1 MIFTEIKFQL
11 FIAFSAGIGAA
22 SAFTGVGGSAGIARG
37 LVSPSPA
44 FSLGNLGQRALPSRH
59 PHVSSV
65 VLGLNLDRFHNFA
78 DIGQGKVRRHQ
89 QLPAPL
95 SFPSLFPHLPCRFL
109 CSAHSF
115 HLTRC
120 TSLTAPTQPSLP
132 PSATSF
138 SPSILF
144 SLAARPFTN
153 IQGSKGLVRLLIS
166 SRPYI
171 DALSPPPSF

>member
-44 FSLGNLGQRALPSRH
+44 FSLGTLGQRALPSRH

-78 DIGQGKVRRHQ
+78 DIGQGKVRRRQ
-89 QLPAPL
+89 QLLAAL
-95 SFPSLFPHLPCRFL
+95 SFPSLFPHLPCWFL

-120 TSLTAPTQPSLP
+120 TSLTAQHNLYSL
-132 PSATSF
+132 S
-138 SPSILF
+138 
-144 SLAARPFTN
+144 
-153 IQGSKGLVRLLIS
+153 Q
-166 SRPYI
+166 
-171 DALSPPPSF
+171 PPPSHPRPSSHLLQGPSQTYKRAKALRAC